1 LGRASMHAFA
11 FVYVPFLVI
20 GCAVM
25 LWRLWRA
32 WTTGTRQG
40 QSRRD
45 GLRLDVIDTL
55 VFAPALVL
63 DLLSIADTSHQA
75 VWYYSLLGLLC
86 GYFLIRL
93 TLRLIREL
101 PPVRFP
107 ENRYQHQYHPSVPRL
122 VCLAALYGL
131 VEGIAAGVVL
141 AVFVIWPART
151 GMNGVEFALQLIIG
165 LLLIRLLIVF
175 ARNRSLNA
183 RLSTWVYAVEVPPT
197 VWRTTQFRIQGM
209 LLGVCGVLILLI
221 AMVSM
226 IQSSA

>member
-1 LGRASMHAFA
+1 MSRASMHAFA

-25 LWRLWRA
+25 FWRLWRA
-32 WTTGTRQG
+32 WTSGTRQG
-40 QSRRD
+40 QIRRD
-45 GLRLDVIDTL
+45 GLRLEVIDTL

-63 DLLSIADTSHQA
+63 DLLSIADSSHQA
-75 VWYYSLLGLLC
+75 VWYYSLLGLVS

-93 TLRLIREL
+93 TLRLIRER
-101 PPVRFP
+101 PAVRFP
-107 ENRYQHQYHPSVPRL
+107 ENRYQYQYQARMPRL

-131 VEGIAAGVVL
+131 VEGMSGGVVL

-151 GMNGVEFALQLIIG
+151 GMNGVEFALQIIIG
-165 LLLIRLLIVF
+165 LLLIRLLFVF

-183 RLSTWVYAVEVPPT
+183 HLSTWVYAVDVPLS
-197 VWRTTQFRIQGM
+197 VWRTTQLRIQGM
-209 LLGVCGVLILLI
+209 LLGLFGVLILLL

-226 IQSSA
+226 IQSNA